1 MNKRSKDILRMKE
14 ERSFVNDTCKNEGN
28 DLDEEN
34 NKDKDKALLR
44 FHDLTDYTRGYKVN
58 TSRKTITK
66 IELNEISYEQLMPL
80 FTNSRGF

>member
-1 MNKRSKDILRMKE
+1 MRE
-14 ERSFVNDTCKNEGN
+14 ERSFVNDTLKIEGN

-44 FHDLTDYTRGYKVN
+44 FHDLSDYTRGYKVN

-66 IELNEISYEQLMPL
+66 IELNEISYEQLVPL
-80 FTNSRGF
+80 FASSKGF